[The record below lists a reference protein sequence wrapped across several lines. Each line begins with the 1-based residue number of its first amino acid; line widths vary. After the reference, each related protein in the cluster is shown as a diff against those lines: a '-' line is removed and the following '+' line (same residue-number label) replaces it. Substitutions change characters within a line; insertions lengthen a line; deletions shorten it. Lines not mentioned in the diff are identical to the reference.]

1 MCTHLNCY
9 LPHAPLPLP
18 VSTRALRRFTIL
30 DPKDRGST
38 MSSSSGSES
47 DMSLSNASQFATP
60 DSDNEL
66 LVEAM
71 AATTE
76 GHFLLNVVSAVEG

>member
-1 MCTHLNCY
+1 
-9 LPHAPLPLP
+9 
-18 VSTRALRRFTIL
+18 
-30 DPKDRGST
+30 

-47 DMSLSNASQFATP
+47 DMSLSNASHFATP

-71 AATTE
+71 AAATE
-76 GHFLLNVVSAVEG
+76 GHFLLIVLSAVEG